1 MSDSAHQLLDI
12 PRGSAGRSVRDLGL
26 DDRLQSVLTS
36 GTTESDQLVLVGDR
50 LLVLNTVLIESK
62 GRTIGSV
69 TTFRDRTELRSVEE
83 ELDVTKTSTDALRA
97 HIHEFDNQLHTIS
110 GLIQL
115 GEYDEVVGYVE
126 GLTMERA
133 QVSATV
139 TEKIAD
145 VGTAALV
152 IAKIG
157 AAAQGLVTIE
167 LAADT
172 HLETVDRRL
181 GRDLVT
187 VVGNLV
193 DNAVDAVGEMPEA
206 SRRKVRLSI
215 RGRGTAVEVRVE
227 DAGPGIAPENRDR
240 VFGQGWST
248 KGQSSDGHG
257 FGLALVRLTC
267 RRRGGD
273 VHREHSFGR
282 GHRVDC
288 LHRSPTRRRG
298 RMIRVLVVDDD
309 FMVAKVHSGFVSR
322 IDGFE
327 VCGVAHSAETALAA
341 VGELQPDLV
350 LLDVHLPG
358 TTGLD
363 LIAPFRELA
372 PELDV
377 LVITSEREAGS
388 VKKAL
393 RSGVV
398 HYLMKPFT
406 FEVLRERLERYRS
419 TYANLDSSGEAE
431 QTAVDEAFGVAGGA
445 PGASSHKGLP
455 KGLSPETLRLVE
467 TALRDDTE
475 PASATDISER
485 VGISRAS
492 ARRYLEY
499 LYESGRSTTSL
510 KYGVVGPPGASL
522 RLETLTL
529 RYTTLAP
536 RPRGALV
543 SQYRA
548 RSAFL
553 SSLPSGVSGS
563 DSTKSMLLGA

>member
-1 MSDSAHQLLDI
+1 MEAGEILDLVRQREAMLRGLKEGVIAFDAQGKVVLMSDSAHQLLDI

-157 AAAQGLVTIE
+157 AAAQGLVTVE

-172 HLETVDRRL
+172 HLEPVDRRL

-193 DNAVDAVGEMPEA
+193 DNAIDAVGEMPEA
-206 SRRKVRLSI
+206 ARRKVRLSI

-273 VHREHSFGR
+273 VTVS
-282 GHRVDC
+282 
-288 LHRSPTRRRG
+288 TR
-298 RMIRVLVVDDD
+298 
-309 FMVAKVHSGFVSR
+309 
-322 IDGFE
+322 
-327 VCGVAHSAETALAA
+327 SAEDIEWTVFSA
-341 VGELQPDLV
+341 VLHDGE
-350 LLDVHLPG
+350 
-358 TTGLD
+358 
-363 LIAPFRELA
+363 
-372 PELDV
+372 
-377 LVITSEREAGS
+377 
-388 VKKAL
+388 
-393 RSGVV
+393 
-398 HYLMKPFT
+398 
-406 FEVLRERLERYRS
+406 
-419 TYANLDSSGEAE
+419 
-431 QTAVDEAFGVAGGA
+431 GA
-445 PGASSHKGLP
+445 
-455 KGLSPETLRLVE
+455 
-467 TALRDDTE
+467 
-475 PASATDISER
+475 
-485 VGISRAS
+485 
-492 ARRYLEY
+492 
-499 LYESGRSTTSL
+499 
-510 KYGVVGPPGASL
+510 
-522 RLETLTL
+522 
-529 RYTTLAP
+529 
-536 RPRGALV
+536 
-543 SQYRA
+543 
-548 RSAFL
+548 
-553 SSLPSGVSGS
+553 
-563 DSTKSMLLGA
+563 